1 MKSLSD
7 IYLFPMWIVTFR
19 LRTAS
24 LSQESFLVLSL
35 VIYITE
41 ALNFYNKKRKGEIN
55 HRVSCLCGSYR
66 IKKTRN
72 PNLPSSSGV
81 FFFFFSRHSKQ
92 RTKSF
97 FLTDIRISLT
107 LLLDIM

>member
-19 LRTAS
+19 LHTAS

-81 FFFFFSRHSKQ
+81 FFSRHSKQ

-97 FLTDIRISLT
+97 FLADIRISLT

>member
-19 LRTAS
+19 LHTVS

-55 HRVSCLCGSYR
+55 HRVSCLC
-66 IKKTRN
+66 
-72 PNLPSSSGV
+72 
-81 FFFFFSRHSKQ
+81 
-92 RTKSF
+92 
-97 FLTDIRISLT
+97 
-107 LLLDIM
+107 

>member
-19 LRTAS
+19 LHTAS
-24 LSQESFLVLSL
+24 LSQERFLVLSL

-97 FLTDIRISLT
+97 FLADIRISLT

>member
-19 LRTAS
+19 LHTAS
-24 LSQESFLVLSL
+24 LSQERFLVLSL

-81 FFFFFSRHSKQ
+81 FFFFFFFFPAFE
-92 RTKSF
+92 TKNKKF
-97 FLTDIRISLT
+97 FLSRY
-107 LLLDIM
+107 

>member
-19 LRTAS
+19 LHTAS
-24 LSQESFLVLSL
+24 LSQERFLVLSL

-72 PNLPSSSGV
+72 PNLPSSS
-81 FFFFFSRHSKQ
+81 FSRHSKQ

-97 FLTDIRISLT
+97 FLADIRISLT